1 MEMDKERNNREA
13 WTADRRHITDTFAS
27 YVADY
32 NAADPKIKL
41 KIDHTY
47 RVAEL
52 CAAIAESL
60 KLADVD
66 LAWLMGMLHDIGR
79 FEQIRTYGTFSDADS
94 VDHAMLGADLLFEED
109 LLEQFVPSAQQAFS
123 EREYRILEL
132 SIRNHSR
139 YRLQEGL
146 TEEEI
151 LFCNIL
157 RDADKIDI
165 FRVNYDT
172 RLEEIYNVTTE
183 ALRKAAVTEEVKQC
197 FRERHAVLRSLKK
210 TPVDHLAGHICL
222 VFELVFPVSR
232 QIVREQGYVDRL
244 LQFES
249 VCQETRDWFAY
260 MREHIWE

>member
-1 MEMDKERNNREA
+1 MIMDRDRKV
-13 WTADRRHITDTFAS
+13 WTADRRHITDTFAL

-66 LAWLMGMLHDIGR
+66 LVWLMGMLHDIGR

-94 VDHAMLGADLLFEED
+94 VDHAMFGADLLFENG
-109 LLEQFVPSAQQAFS
+109 LLERFVPSAQQALS

-139 YRLQEGL
+139 YRLQEEL
-146 TEEEI
+146 TEEET

-172 RLEEIYNVTTE
+172 PLEKIYNVTTK
-183 ALRKAAVTEEVKQC
+183 ALREAPVTEKVKQC
-197 FRERHAVLRSLKK
+197 FREQHAVLRSLKK
-210 TPVDHLAGHICL
+210 TPVDHLVGHICL

-232 QIVREQGYVDRL
+232 QIVREQGNVDRL

-249 VCQETRDWFAY
+249 ECQETRDWFAY
-260 MREHIWE
+260 MRENIWV